1 MEQGI
6 YIEDSIIAMLSS
18 FCINISQVKFCLIN
32 QEGFKPLK
40 EINDSSCF
48 TKMITLLTWDSML
61 NQANLQTIRTKF
73 HLYLYYLIYYDCK
86 I

>member
-40 EINDSSCF
+40 EINDGCF
-48 TKMITLLTWDSML
+48 TKMITLLILGQSPRYIVT
-61 NQANLQTIRTKF
+61 TE
-73 HLYLYYLIYYDCK
+73 
-86 I
+86 